1 MPRFNLRSPLLQAPH
16 RLGFLAGGVL
26 LLASLLVWAL
36 EMLSRSAGFS
46 LTLGQEIGHQV
57 GIPAMLW
64 HGYLMIYGFFPL
76 FMLGFIYTA
85 GPRWLN
91 VPSPSRRQYVPV
103 LLLFAM
109 GSVLDILGRWLPA
122 CMLVGVAC
130 HALAWLAGALIWC
143 RAVWRSPVPDK
154 THALLIAIAFALGG
168 AGMLAAWAGFALG
181 QVTGWR
187 LSITLGVWGF
197 LLPVFLVVSHRM
209 IPFFSANVLQPPQSP
224 QPYIA
229 WRPLSLLYTLGGLLL
244 LRIILEYLQ
253 LNTLLADLPLAV
265 GLLYTSWRWQLR
277 RSFQV
282 KLLAMLHAAF
292 AWAGLGMTLFVVSDV
307 LQLLGQPGLG
317 FAPLHALTLGFFC
330 TMLLAFVT
338 RVTLGHSGR
347 PLLAGGVAWVAY
359 WAMHGVALARVLGE
373 IIPAWQG
380 VLYLLAALAAGIAV
394 AAWSRVYLP
403 MYWQARADGQPG

>member
-1 MPRFNLRSPLLQAPH
+1 MFRFSLRSPLLQAPH
-16 RLGFLAGGVL
+16 RLGFLAGGIL

-36 EMLSRSAGFS
+36 EMLSRSAG
-46 LTLGQEIGHQV
+46 LDLGPAYEN

-91 VPSPSRRQYVPV
+91 VPSPSQWQYAPV
-103 LLLFAM
+103 MLLFAM
-109 GSVLDILGRWLPA
+109 GGVLGILGRWVSA
-122 CMLVGVAC
+122 GMLVGVAC
-130 HALAWLAGALIWC
+130 HALAWLAAVLIWC

-154 THALLIAIAFALGG
+154 THALMIAMAFVLGG

-187 LSITLGVWGF
+187 LSMTLGVWGF

-209 IPFFSANVLQPPQSP
+209 IPFFSANVLQP
-224 QPYIA
+224 YTT
-229 WRPLSLLYTLGGLLL
+229 WRPLILLYTLGGLLL
-244 LRIILEYLQ
+244 LRITLECLQ
-253 LNTLLADLPLAV
+253 INTLLADWPLAA
-265 GLLYTSWRWQLR
+265 GLLYTSWRWQLC

-292 AWAGLGMTLFVVSDV
+292 AWAGLAMGLFVISDV

-373 IIPAWQG
+373 IIPAWQS
-380 VLYLLAALAAGIAV
+380 VLYLLAVLGAGVAI

-403 MYWQARADGQPG
+403 MYWQARADGQQG